1 MSQCCFIVF
10 QIEISDGAAA
20 LGRALFDNPIWT
32 YFDSVKHSQPQ
43 QDTHH
48 HWYDVEQVLRRQKRD
63 RKREE
68 EEKKRRE
75 RTRREVE
82 GSITVIRDPT
92 VPPNTLIFPESGERI
107 EIDEKTAEVANML
120 FGRQNDHIWNGL
132 ETITDT
138 AKFPMT
144 CSIQ

>member
-1 MSQCCFIVF
+1 MF
-10 QIEISDGAAA
+10 
-20 LGRALFDNPIWT
+20 
-32 YFDSVKHSQPQ
+32 
-43 QDTHH
+43 
-48 HWYDVEQVLRRQKRD
+48 KREKID
-63 RKREE
+63 RKRQK

-75 RTRREVE
+75 RYRREVQ

-132 ETITDT
+132 ETMTEN

-144 CSIQ
+144 CTVQ

>member
-1 MSQCCFIVF
+1 L
-10 QIEISDGAAA
+10 D
-20 LGRALFDNPIWT
+20 L
-32 YFDSVKHSQPQ
+32 FDSVKHSQPQ

-48 HWYDVEQVLRRQKRD
+48 HWYHADHILRTQERD

-68 EEKKRRE
+68 KEKKRRE
-75 RTRREVE
+75 RKRREVQ

-107 EIDEKTAEVANML
+107 EIDEKTAEL
-120 FGRQNDHIWNGL
+120 GSFIFGRQNDALWNGL
-132 ETITDT
+132 ETMTEN

-144 CSIQ
+144 CTVQ